1 MVFRG
6 EERGDQ
12 LSAIR
17 EYIGGT
23 VENCIPMTENL

>member
-6 EERGDQ
+6 EQRGDQ

-17 EYIGGT
+17 EYKGDTIET
-23 VENCIPMTENL
+23 CLPMTGNL

>member
-6 EERGDQ
+6 EQRGDQ

-23 VENCIPMTENL
+23 VENCIPMRGNL